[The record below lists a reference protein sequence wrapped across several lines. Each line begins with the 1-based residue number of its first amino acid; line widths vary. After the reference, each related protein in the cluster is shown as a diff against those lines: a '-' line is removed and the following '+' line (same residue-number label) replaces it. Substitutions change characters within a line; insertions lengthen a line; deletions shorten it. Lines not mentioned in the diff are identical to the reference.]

1 MLEEARLK
9 TQEALAV
16 DPTWSMTN
24 TIQAQLDFME
34 SCVANGRSPTPEE
47 ASRISLGVI
56 AVRNLDDSYPEYSS
70 LLKKLSYALSGG
82 TNFLK
87 TEAGEPS
94 AIELY
99 RFMKIGASHGCC
111 LPEFNSRTDFF
122 GMLND
127 AIQRTR
133 DWLSKDAGDD
143 TIISIL

>member
-70 LLKKLSYALSGG
+70 LLKKLSYA
-82 TNFLK
+82 FK
-87 TEAGEPS
+87 
-94 AIELY
+94 
-99 RFMKIGASHGCC
+99 RWDK
-111 LPEFNSRTDFF
+111 LPED
-122 GMLND
+122 
-127 AIQRTR
+127 
-133 DWLSKDAGDD
+133 
-143 TIISIL
+143 